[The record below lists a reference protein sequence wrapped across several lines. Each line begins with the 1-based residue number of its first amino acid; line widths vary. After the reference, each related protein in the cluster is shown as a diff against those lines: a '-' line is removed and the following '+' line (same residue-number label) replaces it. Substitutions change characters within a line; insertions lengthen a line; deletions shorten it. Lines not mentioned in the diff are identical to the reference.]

1 MHSLV
6 SDAVRAWVLYKFGG
20 EAWAD
25 VLFAC
30 EVGAGSEASF
40 KAPRELNEAEATC
53 LVAALKEVLVPRS
66 LKPLHV
72 DVFGPW
78 FHETY
83 LESCEMETPLQ
94 GSLVEFLSDL
104 ADLHTLL
111 QSVFPAIVASSGG
124 GAARYAYPSYPSFRC
139 VPGDR
144 GDLTVMC
151 VSRDTNID
159 ALFPTMITEVA
170 KKLFHARVR
179 VFVGER
185 GGLARRPSVGAR
197 LSCDSVSSN
206 RTNDDDTSDDDD
218 TDMVVF
224 TIIKEGPALQV
235 EKIGTAAT
243 TSGAPLSDRRRK
255 SSVSRSSAGQTKQR
269 ERSLSEQLSERT
281 AALENERALSE
292 RLLLQML
299 PADAVRD
306 LREGLEVAPKS
317 YANVSIFFS
326 YVKEKREGNHVATS
340 HTNIHTHA
348 PTTYVHTHACHRR
361 APNTT
366 PQPRCERGL
375 VGMPAV
381 VGKGGRGRMEVFEYR
396 VPD

>member
-30 EVGAGSEASF
+30 EVAAGSDASF
-40 KAPRELNEAEATC
+40 CSPCALTEAEATC

-111 QSVFPAIVASSGG
+111 QSMFPAILASSGG
-124 GAARYAYPSYPSFRC
+124 DATRYDAYSPYPSFRC

-144 GDLTVMC
+144 GVLTVMC

-170 KKLFHARVR
+170 KRLFHAQVR
-179 VFVGER
+179 VLVGER

-224 TIIKEGPALQV
+224 TIIKEGPALQIV
-235 EKIGTAAT
+235 EKIGTTAT

-255 SSVSRSSAGQTKQR
+255 SSVSRSSAGQTNQR

-326 YVKEKREGNHVATS
+326 YVKDKREETHAAAHTTTHTHTHTHTRARAHPQHSS
-340 HTNIHTHA
+340 HTVI
-348 PTTYVHTHACHRR
+348 
-361 APNTT
+361 
-366 PQPRCERGL
+366 
-375 VGMPAV
+375 
-381 VGKGGRGRMEVFEYR
+381 
-396 VPD
+396 